1 MSLQDSLRS
10 LREFDFNEV
19 DFNNVGSLPTA
30 AKVIAWVLVFVGF
43 IAGGWYLF
51 VGDLQKQ
58 LETER
63 VRETGL
69 RQEFEK
75 KAFDAANL
83 DALRK
88 QMAEMEQA
96 FSAMI
101 SQLPSDTE
109 VPGLLEDI
117 TNRGQGAGLKF
128 NKIELGA
135 ERVAEF
141 YVELPIQIEVE
152 GTYHDFGTFISG
164 VAGLPRIVTMHDF
177 LIASPQAKPDK
188 SGKAGKAAPISAAG
202 PLKMTIEARTYRYKA
217 IDDVAAGK
225 DKSEGKGKGKG
236 KKAKGQA
243 SAAKAK
249 GGSK

>member
-128 NKIELGA
+128 NKIELG
-135 ERVAEF
+135 EDGGWR
-141 YVELPIQIEVE
+141 
-152 GTYHDFGTFISG
+152 SSMWSC
-164 VAGLPRIVTMHDF
+164 R
-177 LIASPQAKPDK
+177 SR
-188 SGKAGKAAPISAAG
+188 SRSRAPTTTLAPSSAAW
-202 PLKMTIEARTYRYKA
+202 P
-217 IDDVAAGK
+217 VCP
-225 DKSEGKGKGKG
+225 
-236 KKAKGQA
+236 A
-243 SAAKAK
+243 S
-249 GGSK
+249 